1 MEAPGQGQ
9 AGGEGRGMFSAHAQA
24 SWPPAPGPLLRRDR
38 SRGGQVVAV
47 GQAGV
52 LIAPLIG

>member
-1 MEAPGQGQ
+1 
-9 AGGEGRGMFSAHAQA
+9 MFSAHAQA
-24 SWPPAPGPLLRRDR
+24 SWPPAPGPLIRRNG

-52 LIAPLIG
+52 LIAPLVG